1 MYYNDAITLSESTF
15 SFPIYIM
22 VETSMKLSVF
32 TISTGQTDV
41 KMKPRFFISVL
52 ILNRIFIV
60 IRRVVCQNIS

>member
-1 MYYNDAITLSESTF
+1 MYYNDAITPSESTF